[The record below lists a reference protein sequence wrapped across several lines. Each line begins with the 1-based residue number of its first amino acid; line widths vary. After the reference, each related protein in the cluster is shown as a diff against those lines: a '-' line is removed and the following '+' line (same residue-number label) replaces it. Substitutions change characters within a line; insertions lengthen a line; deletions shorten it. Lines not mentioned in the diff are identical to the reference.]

1 VSRLARDPASAAAF
15 LAATVAFGAA
25 GYGLLFH
32 ASANDATT
40 DKVATTVGAN
50 SVFGVGDPVAAA
62 ALAADLGR
70 STVVLRTIPRINDFT
85 GDRLFAVD
93 SATFEQAALWSP
105 RFAGR
110 DLSDLL
116 GELDGGPDL
125 DAVPVVL
132 AGNDEHVPDSG
143 ILARGDDFEVP
154 YRVVDRIS
162 GFAGSGPFQTVLVVD
177 QDALLALA
185 PPGAIDS
192 LEAELWSAR
201 DADTVARAARAADL
215 SVTLEAT
222 SDEVLT
228 DHATLV
234 ARSWVTRYLQAFMAL
249 ALVLGLLVLAGLQR
263 RDREQRR
270 LQDRT
275 LADLGH
281 SRQLASRAAGAAL
294 SVVALLGAVAG
305 GVAAY
310 AVTASLATR
319 LDPEPTIRPPLVVT
333 GTGQLLVAAV
343 AFAAAALALTLAGA
357 AADQWLGRS
366 RSVNELLHDE

>member
-1 VSRLARDPASAAAF
+1 M
-15 LAATVAFGAA
+15 
-25 GYGLLFH
+25 
-32 ASANDATT
+32 
-40 DKVATTVGAN
+40 
-50 SVFGVGDPVAAA
+50 
-62 ALAADLGR
+62 
-70 STVVLRTIPRINDFT
+70 
-85 GDRLFAVD
+85 
-93 SATFEQAALWSP
+93 WSP

-143 ILARGDDFEVP
+143 MLARGDDFEVP

-177 QDALLALA
+177 QDALLELA

-201 DADTVARAARAADL
+201 DADTVARAARAADVT
-215 SVTLEAT
+215 VTLKAT
-222 SDEVLT
+222 ADEVLT
-228 DHATLV
+228 DHSTLV

-294 SVVALLGAVAG
+294 SIVALLGAVAG

>member
-1 VSRLARDPASAAAF
+1 MR
-15 LAATVAFGAA
+15 
-25 GYGLLFH
+25 
-32 ASANDATT
+32 
-40 DKVATTVGAN
+40 
-50 SVFGVGDPVAAA
+50 
-62 ALAADLGR
+62 
-70 STVVLRTIPRINDFT
+70 
-85 GDRLFAVD
+85 
-93 SATFEQAALWSP
+93 
-105 RFAGR
+105 
-110 DLSDLL
+110 
-116 GELDGGPDL
+116 
-125 DAVPVVL
+125 
-132 AGNDEHVPDSG
+132 
-143 ILARGDDFEVP
+143 
-154 YRVVDRIS
+154 
-162 GFAGSGPFQTVLVVD
+162 
-177 QDALLALA
+177 
-185 PPGAIDS
+185 
-192 LEAELWSAR
+192 
-201 DADTVARAARAADL
+201 
-215 SVTLEAT
+215 
-222 SDEVLT
+222 T
-228 DHATLV
+228 DHSTLV